1 VSATWDRARAI
12 ADAVLYEGY
21 LLYPYRATSSK
32 NQSRWQFGVVGP
44 PGASELGL
52 GEDDTLSAQFLVD
65 GDSELTLI
73 VRFLQLQ
80 HRHAERATGSGGF
93 VPVDELT
100 SGTQSWV
107 TWDEAVECELPFG
120 PFDLGQS
127 TTVQI
132 SVPGSRDIED
142 VDGGRLIRSRSA
154 IRADLGIAVEHDG
167 TLRRVSVSVRNTGT
181 VPADKDDAIATSLI
195 GTHVIAELVG
205 GEFVSLLE
213 PPDSA
218 AGAVSRCTQHRC
230 FPVLAGRPGERDL
243 LLISPII
250 LYDHPEIA
258 EQSEGALY
266 DSTEI
271 DEILTLRVM
280 TMTDEEKAQAR
291 ATDPLAAAIIDRCD
305 SMSPEAMQ
313 QLHGILRNP
322 RGQERSDPG
331 IDSAPG
337 LDLGSGH
344 DDLDEQ
350 MRSAGLIPEVPEGID
365 WWDPLADTAVRPDLD
380 AVLANGVRVS
390 AGSRV
395 RLRPSRRADAQDI
408 FFAGRTARVISV
420 HEDVDGQQYVGVIV
434 EDDPDVEMPD
444 SYGRY
449 LYFAPDEVEP
459 LGAQDVNEGTI
470 NERRSSTWT

>member
-1 VSATWDRARAI
+1 VKPTWERARAI

-44 PGASELGL
+44 PGAEMAGL
-52 GEDDTLSAQFLVD
+52 GEDDTLSAQFLID
-65 GDSELTLI
+65 GDGELSLV

-80 HRHAERATGSGGF
+80 RRHAERDVGGGQF
-93 VPVDELT
+93 EPVDELT
-100 SGTQSWV
+100 SGLQSWV

-120 PFDLGQS
+120 PFALTELEQPHILE
-127 TTVQI
+127 VV
-132 SVPGSRDIED
+132 VPEGTDIEG
-142 VDGGRLIRSRSA
+142 VDGGRLIRTRRA
-154 IRADLGIAVEHDG
+154 IQGQLSIAVAPDDG
-167 TLRRVSVSVRNTGT
+167 LHRVSVSVRNTGAAA
-181 VPADKDDAIATSLI
+181 ADKAAAIATSLI
-195 GTHVIAELVG
+195 GTHLIGEVVG

-218 AGAVSRCTQHRC
+218 TGPVSRCLQHRC
-230 FPVLAGRPGERDL
+230 FPVLAGRPGQRDL
-243 LLISPII
+243 MLISPII

-266 DSTEI
+266 DSCEI

-322 RGQERSDPG
+322 HAGNPPVATGFEE
-331 IDSAPG
+331 
-337 LDLGSGH
+337 
-344 DDLDEQ
+344 LDEQ
-350 MRSAGLIPEVPEGID
+350 MRSAGLIPEIPEGVD
-365 WWDPLADTAVRPDLD
+365 WWDPLADNAVRPDVD
-380 AVLANGVRVS
+380 AVLVNGVRVS

-395 RLRPSRRADAQDI
+395 RLRPCRRADAQDI
-408 FFAGRTARVISV
+408 FFSGRTARVTSV

-449 LYFAPDEVEP
+449 LYFAPEEVEP
-459 LGAQDVNEGTI
+459 LEPRVVSPD
-470 NERRSSTWT
+470 RSS

>member
-1 VSATWDRARAI
+1 MTATWNRARAI

-44 PGASELGL
+44 PGAVAAGL
-52 GEDDTLSAQFLVD
+52 GEDDALSSQFLVD
-65 GDSELTLI
+65 GGGELTLV
-73 VRFLQLQ
+73 VRFLRLQ
-80 HRHAERATGSGGF
+80 HRRAERDLGDGRFEPTD
-93 VPVDELT
+93 VLT
-100 SGTQSWV
+100 SGVQSWV
-107 TWDEAVECELPFG
+107 TWDEAVECESTLG
-120 PFDLGQS
+120 PFTIADLE
-127 TTVQI
+127 T
-132 SVPGSRDIED
+132 SRTLPVTAAEGVDTEY
-142 VDGGRLIRSRSA
+142 VDGGRLIRSRVAISA
-154 IRADLGIAVEHDG
+154 ELTIAVHRDES
-167 TLRRVSVSVRNTGT
+167 LRRIEVSVRNTGST
-181 VPADKDDAIATSLI
+181 PSTKESAIATSLI
-195 GTHVIAELVG
+195 GTHVIAQVTG

-213 PPDSA
+213 PPDGA
-218 AGAVSRCTQHRC
+218 AGPVSRCRQHRC

-291 ATDPLAAAIIDRCD
+291 ATDPLAAQLIDRCD

-322 RGQERSDPG
+322 HAGH
-331 IDSAPG
+331 
-337 LDLGSGH
+337 SGP
-344 DDLDEQ
+344 DELDEQ
-350 MRSAGLIPEVPEGID
+350 MRSAGLIPEIPDGVD
-365 WWDPLADTAVRPDLD
+365 WWDPLADNAVRPDLD
-380 AVLANGVRVS
+380 AVLVNGTRVS

-420 HEDVDGQQYVGVIV
+420 HEDVDGEQYVGVIV

-459 LGAQDVNEGTI
+459 LDARVISPD
-470 NERRSSTWT
+470 RSSSWR

>member
-1 VSATWDRARAI
+1 VKPTWDRARAI

-44 PGASELGL
+44 PGASDAGI
-52 GEDDTLSAQFLVD
+52 GEDDSLSAQFLID
-65 GDSELTLI
+65 GDSELTLV

-80 HRHAERATGSGGF
+80 HRRAERDVGGGRF
-93 VPVDELT
+93 EPVDELT
-100 SGTQSWV
+100 GGLQSWV
-107 TWDEAVECELPFG
+107 TWDEAVERELTFG
-120 PFDLGQS
+120 PFDLANLAQPR
-127 TTVQI
+127 TVE
-132 SVPGSRDIED
+132 VAVDEGTDKED
-142 VDGGRLIRSRSA
+142 VDGGRLIRTRAAISA
-154 IRADLGIAVEHDG
+154 ELTIKVEHDDD
-167 TLRRVSVSVRNTGT
+167 LNRVSVAVRNTG
-181 VPADKDDAIATSLI
+181 AAAAGKDTAIATSLI
-195 GTHVIAELVG
+195 GTHVIAEVVG

-213 PPDSA
+213 PPDTA
-218 AGAVSRCTQHRC
+218 AGPVSRLVQHRC

-243 LLISPII
+243 MLISPII

-291 ATDPLAAAIIDRCD
+291 ATDPRAAAIIDRCD

-322 RGQERSDPG
+322 HV
-331 IDSAPG
+331 PG
-337 LDLGSGH
+337 LEH
-344 DDLDEQ
+344 DDPRLDALDEQ
-350 MRSAGLIPEVPEGID
+350 MRSAGLIPEIPEGVD
-365 WWDPLADTAVRPDLD
+365 WWDPVADTAVRPDLD
-380 AVLANGVRVS
+380 AVLVNGVRVA

-395 RLRPSRRADAQDI
+395 RLRPCRRADAQDI
-408 FFAGRTARVISV
+408 FFAGKTARVTSV

-459 LGAQDVNEGTI
+459 LDVKVVSQD
-470 NERRSSTWT
+470 RSS

>member
-1 VSATWDRARAI
+1 VKPTWDRARAI

-21 LLYPYRATSSK
+21 LLYPYRASSSK

-44 PGASELGL
+44 PGASDAGI
-52 GEDDTLSAQFLVD
+52 GEDNSLSAQFLID
-65 GDSELTLI
+65 GASELTLV

-80 HRHAERATGSGGF
+80 HRHAERDVGGGRF
-93 VPVDELT
+93 EPVDELT
-100 SGTQSWV
+100 SGLQSWV
-107 TWDEAVECELPFG
+107 TWDEAVECELSFG
-120 PFDLGQS
+120 PFDLTDLAQPRTLEVAVDEG
-127 TTVQI
+127 
-132 SVPGSRDIED
+132 RDTED
-142 VDGGRLIRSRSA
+142 VDGGRLIRTRAAISA
-154 IRADLGIAVEHDG
+154 ELNITVDRDDDVAGLY
-167 TLRRVSVSVRNTGT
+167 RVSVAVRNTGAA
-181 VPADKDDAIATSLI
+181 VADKDTAIATSLI
-195 GTHVIAELVG
+195 GTHVIAEVVG
-205 GEFVSLLE
+205 GEFISLLE

-218 AGAVSRCTQHRC
+218 TGPVSRLIQHRC

-258 EQSEGALY
+258 EQSDGALY

-322 RGQERSDPG
+322 H
-331 IDSAPG
+331 APG
-337 LDLGSGH
+337 LEHNDPRL
-344 DDLDEQ
+344 DELDEQ
-350 MRSAGLIPEVPEGID
+350 MRSAGLIPEVPEGVD
-365 WWDPLADTAVRPDLD
+365 WWDPVADTAVRPDLD
-380 AVLANGVRVS
+380 AVLVNGVRVS

-395 RLRPSRRADAQDI
+395 RLRPCRRADAQDI
-408 FFAGRTARVISV
+408 FFAGKTARVTSV

-449 LYFAPDEVEP
+449 LYFTPDEVEP
-459 LGAQDVNEGTI
+459 LDARVVSPD
-470 NERRSSTWT
+470 RSS

>member
-1 VSATWDRARAI
+1 VKPTWDRARAI

-44 PGASELGL
+44 PGASDAGI
-52 GEDDTLSAQFLVD
+52 GEEDSMSGQFLVD
-65 GDSELTLI
+65 GDSELTLV

-80 HRHAERATGSGGF
+80 HRRAERNIGGGTF
-93 VPVDELT
+93 EPVDELT
-100 SGTQSWV
+100 SGSQTWV
-107 TWDEAVECELPFG
+107 TWDEAVERELSFG
-120 PFDLGQS
+120 PFDLTGLVRPR
-127 TTVQI
+127 TLAIEVAE
-132 SVPGSRDIED
+132 GSEAEN
-142 VDGGRLIRSRSA
+142 VDGGRLVRTRSA
-154 IRADLGIAVEHDG
+154 VRADLTVAVEREATD
-167 TLRRVSVSVRNTGT
+167 LYRVSATVHNAGAAARN
-181 VPADKDDAIATSLI
+181 KEQAIATSMI
-195 GTHVIAELVG
+195 GTHIIAEVVG
-205 GEFVSLLE
+205 GEFISLLE

-218 AGAVSRCTQHRC
+218 ADAVSRLVQHRC

-305 SMSPEAMQ
+305 SMSPEALQ

-322 RGQERSDPG
+322 HAQE
-331 IDSAPG
+331 PG
-337 LDLGSGH
+337 LPPRLDA
-344 DDLDEQ
+344 LDEQ
-350 MRSAGLIPEVPEGID
+350 MRSAGLIPEIPEGVD
-365 WWDPLADTAVRPDLD
+365 WWDPVADTAVRPDVD
-380 AVLANGVRVS
+380 AVLVNGVRVS

-395 RLRPSRRADAQDI
+395 RLRPCRRADAQDI
-408 FFAGRTARVISV
+408 FFAGKSARVTSV

-449 LYFAPDEVEP
+449 LYFTPDEVEP
-459 LGAQDVNEGTI
+459 IDARVVSPD
-470 NERRSSTWT
+470 RSS

>member
-1 VSATWDRARAI
+1 MKPTWDRARAI

-32 NQSRWQFGVVGP
+32 NQSRWQFGVLGP
-44 PGASELGL
+44 PGASDAGI
-52 GEDDTLSAQFLVD
+52 GEDDSLSAQFLID
-65 GDSELTLI
+65 GDSELTLV

-80 HRHAERATGSGGF
+80 HRHAERDVGGGRF
-93 VPVDELT
+93 EAVDELT
-100 SGTQSWV
+100 SGLQSWV
-107 TWDEAVECELPFG
+107 TWDEAVERELSFG
-120 PFDLGQS
+120 PFDLANLTQPRTMEVAVAEG
-127 TTVQI
+127 
-132 SVPGSRDIED
+132 RDTED
-142 VDGGRLIRSRSA
+142 VDGGRLIRTRAAISA
-154 IRADLGIAVEHDG
+154 ELSVKVEHDSD
-167 TLRRVSVSVRNTGT
+167 TADLNRVSVAVRNTGAAA
-181 VPADKDDAIATSLI
+181 ADKDTAIASSLI
-195 GTHVIAELVG
+195 GTHVIAEVVG

-218 AGAVSRCTQHRC
+218 AGPVSHLIQHRC

-322 RGQERSDPG
+322 RAVG
-331 IDSAPG
+331 AG
-337 LDLGSGH
+337 LEHNDTRL
-344 DDLDEQ
+344 DELDEQ
-350 MRSAGLIPEVPEGID
+350 MRSAGLIPEIPEGVD
-365 WWDPLADTAVRPDLD
+365 WWDPVADTAVRPDLD
-380 AVLANGVRVS
+380 AVLVNGVRVA

-408 FFAGRTARVISV
+408 FFAGKTARVTSV

-459 LGAQDVNEGTI
+459 LDARVVSQD
-470 NERRSSTWT
+470 RSS